1 MISWGGI
8 WGDWGGICPPA
19 YMLKKALGPGSVA
32 PVVNVAGVVD
42 EGELLLTLPTL
53 RPVKNGIFGGISW
66 LS

>member
-1 MISWGGI
+1 MFVSNVS
-8 WGDWGGICPPA
+8 
-19 YMLKKALGPGSVA
+19 GPGSVA